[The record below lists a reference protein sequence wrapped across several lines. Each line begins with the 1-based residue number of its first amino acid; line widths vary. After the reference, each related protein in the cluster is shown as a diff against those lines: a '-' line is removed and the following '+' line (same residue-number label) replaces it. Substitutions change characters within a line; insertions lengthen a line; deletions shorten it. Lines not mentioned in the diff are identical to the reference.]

1 MNIFK
6 FSDLD
11 GRYMLAAPCRNGWI
25 VLEEK
30 HENIVIQYQYV
41 PGFGA
46 KVQSYQHGN
55 RRLYI
60 YGSKRLYVRH
70 CFIKYP
76 PSWAV
81 AGCTL
86 T

>member
-1 MNIFK
+1 MNVFK

-11 GRYMLAAPCRNGWI
+11 GRYMLAAPYRNGWI
-25 VLEEK
+25 ILEEK
-30 HENIVIQYQYV
+30 KGDTIIQYQYI
-41 PGFGA
+41 PNPRI
-46 KVQSYQHGN
+46 KVQSYQHGS
-55 RRLYI
+55 RRIYL
-60 YGSKRLYVRH
+60 YGSRTLYMRH